1 MLYKEVYSNMLFE
14 HFYILLL
21 VFTNMSRQRS
31 PSPFVGFCYLK
42 KKICLGNCLI
52 IKMRGLSSE
61 LNRTEA

>member
-42 KKICLGNCLI
+42 KKSVLAIVLL
-52 IKMRGLSSE
+52 
-61 LNRTEA
+61 

>member
-21 VFTNMSRQRS
+21 VFTNMNRQRS

-42 KKICLGNCLI
+42 KN
-52 IKMRGLSSE
+52 LSWQLSYYKNE
-61 LNRTEA
+61 RAFF